1 MISAKKGIFHIKNRE
16 TGEFESI
23 VAVKGDKG
31 DGADIVAMDKYFTTE
46 TGDSE
51 ELVMTQKGVTDL
63 HSDIVNGETKVGV
76 ATLAE
81 KANEADLAEHATTA
95 TGDAKGN
102 TIDKTYAKLTQVN
115 GTVLSTN
122 ILEEAVR
129 LVGNGDTCK
138 VEHRYINISDA
149 EWLKGDFDIPEGLT
163 RYGYV
168 TFFIRY
174 GSVTVWLW
182 GAVGSNAYY
191 NSYTT
196 STGKWIGWRKVIDS
210 KNIGEQSVNHA
221 KTADSAK
228 TADRAVKVTAERS
241 TANSDNHLVYFTG
254 NNNASV
260 INYDLLFKYNPSTS
274 TLTVPNIKGTATKAT
289 NADHADHADH
299 ADKADKAD
307 NATQDANGKVID
319 KTYATKDEVV
329 KVAVY
334 QYQLTYTDTVY
345 TVGDAP
351 SGKTTEDIV
360 AISCNGEFAQVSGMN
375 THNYS
380 VDSNGISNNHIDCSG
395 TFIISGKLGIEHVEL
410 YARVEDG
417 KLKLGVRGNIN
428 NATHCMARYLDGTT
442 PTGGKSFT
450 NNKKYFYVHF
460 K

>member
-16 TGEFESI
+16 TGEFEPI

-149 EWLKGDFDIPEGLT
+149 EWLKGDFDIPEGLA

-210 KNIGEQSVNHA
+210 KNIGEQSVSHA
-221 KTADSAK
+221 KTADNAN
-228 TADRAVKVTAERS
+228 
-241 TANSDNHLVYFTG
+241 TANRATKITASVTDEDAEHLVYLTG
-254 NNNASV
+254 KNDASV
-260 INYDLLFKYNPSTS
+260 MKYDTAFKYNPSTR
-274 TLTVPNIKGTATKAT
+274 TLTVPNIIGIAASAQIAGHALDATTATKAT
-289 NADHADHADH
+289 
-299 ADKADKAD
+299 
-307 NATQDANGKVID
+307 QDAKGNVID
-319 KTYATKDEVV
+319 ETYATKNAAS
-329 KVAVY
+329 AVIVGRVTVSN
-334 QYQLTYTDTVY
+334 LNTLYTIDSLPT
-345 TVGDAP
+345 
-351 SGKTTEDIV
+351 GKTINDIV
-360 AISCNGEFAQVSGMN
+360 GVTYNGEVALL
-375 THNYS
+375 
-380 VDSNGISNNHIDCSG
+380 NGIKTKTATNNQFTMSCSG
-395 TFIISGKLGIEHVEL
+395 LGLNSSIPFVTME
-410 YARVEDG
+410 YANIDVVVEDG
-417 KLKLGVRGNIN
+417 KVKIRWTGIKSHDLGEAHI
-428 NATHCMARYLDGTT
+428 TDKT
-442 PTGGKSFT
+442 
-450 NNKKYFYVHF
+450 KYTETSKYIYVHF